1 MISEQH
7 TSGCININALTKTYV
22 VNGTTEL
29 ILSDID
35 LSVEERGF
43 VSVVG
48 PSGCGK
54 STLLNI
60 IAGLDEPD
68 SGSIYIKGINGP
80 RLGKIGYMQQ
90 KDLLLPWRTVLDN
103 AALGLETQGMSKK
116 DARERVLSEIETFG
130 LSGYEN
136 MYPYSLS
143 GGMRQRVA
151 FLRTMVMDQSIVLLD
166 EPFGALD
173 SLTRVQM
180 QRWLLD
186 IWEVMNKTIL
196 LVTHD
201 VDEALFLSDTIC
213 LLSARPGANASTM
226 NVDLPRPRESHMLSK
241 PEFFTMRQD
250 VLSGLCSY
258 ID

>member
-1 MISEQH
+1 MILNQDSDER
-7 TSGCININALTKTYV
+7 INISALSKTYV
-22 VNGTTEL
+22 VNGSTEL
-29 ILSDID
+29 ILSDIN
-35 LSVEERGF
+35 LSVLERGF

-68 SGSIYIKGINGP
+68 SGSIYIKGIEGP

-103 AALGLETQGMSKK
+103 ASLGLETQGLSKK
-116 DARERVLSEIETFG
+116 DARDRVLSEIETFG
-130 LSGYEN
+130 LSGYEQ

-180 QRWLLD
+180 QLWLLE
-186 IWEVMNKTIL
+186 IWDLMKKTII

-213 LLSARPGANASTM
+213 LLSARPGTSAFTIS
-226 NVDLPRPRESHMLSK
+226 VDLERPREHHMLSQ
-241 PEFFTMRQD
+241 PEFVSMKQD
-250 VLSGLCSY
+250 VLSSLWEY
-258 ID
+258 VD

>member
-1 MISEQH
+1 MISEQYS
-7 TSGCININALTKTYV
+7 TECINISGLTKTYV
-22 VNGTTEL
+22 VNGSSEL

-35 LSVEERGF
+35 LSVQECGF

-60 IAGLDEPD
+60 IAGLDHPD
-68 SGSIYIKGINGP
+68 SGSIHIKGIDGT

-103 AALGLETQGMSKK
+103 ASLGLETQGMLKK
-116 DARERVLSEIETFG
+116 EARDRVLSEIEAFG
-130 LSGYEN
+130 LSGYEH

-151 FLRTMVMDQSIVLLD
+151 FLRTMVMDQPIVLLD

-180 QRWLLD
+180 QRWLLE
-186 IWEVMNKTIL
+186 IWKLMDKTIV

-201 VDEALFLSDTIC
+201 VDEALFLSDIIY
-213 LLSARPGANASTM
+213 LLSDRPGSNASTM
-226 NVDLPRPRESHMLSK
+226 KVGIQRPRKHDMLNS
-241 PEFFTMRQD
+241 PEFIEMKQD
-250 VLSGLCSY
+250 LLSRLWSY

>member
-7 TSGCININALTKTYV
+7 TFECINISALTKTYV

-90 KDLLLPWRTVLDN
+90 KDLLLPWRTVL
-103 AALGLETQGMSKK
+103 E
-116 DARERVLSEIETFG
+116 LSLIH
-130 LSGYEN
+130 
-136 MYPYSLS
+136 
-143 GGMRQRVA
+143 
-151 FLRTMVMDQSIVLLD
+151 I
-166 EPFGALD
+166 
-173 SLTRVQM
+173 
-180 QRWLLD
+180 
-186 IWEVMNKTIL
+186 
-196 LVTHD
+196 
-201 VDEALFLSDTIC
+201 
-213 LLSARPGANASTM
+213 
-226 NVDLPRPRESHMLSK
+226 
-241 PEFFTMRQD
+241 
-250 VLSGLCSY
+250 
-258 ID
+258 